1 MEALGIY
8 LLKASAIL
16 ALFLLTYQALLR
28 RETLFRL
35 NRFYLL
41 SGLVL
46 APLLPLLTFQRI
58 VTIQEATP
66 ITTSTE
72 AVAGP
77 QAEVASAFPWESV
90 LLAFYLMGALVCA
103 WSVMRQLW
111 TLRRLIASPDTM
123 RKDGFAYI
131 ASPQIDAPFS
141 FFRYIFYNPDRHTAN
156 ELTLILEHE
165 RAHGAQYHSLD
176 MLLSRL
182 VAALLWLNPASWWY
196 QKSVAQNLEYLAD
209 ARAVRSTKSV
219 REYQYTLLRVSGNSP
234 TPALANAFYSSLIKK
249 RIIMLQ
255 KTQSKSTRMVRHL
268 FILPVLAAFLMAF
281 NTETVYIPEDTPA
294 DFLAASDAKK
304 VELIIDKNTTE
315 KELSEIKEKLAQD
328 QIGFSYTA
336 KRNADGEIIH
346 LAVSLKGVNSEGKS
360 FSGSYESD
368 SGSPIEPLRIS
379 FDDTRNRVVFTS
391 AGSGG
396 SDLHMHSGQ
405 ATSTIWVEKEDGN
418 EGDEVRKKI
427 VIRSIEGDSGNVM
440 VWNSGGDEDT
450 RHIEIRK
457 IDGDT
462 LIMINGEKMGTTEWE
477 ELEKSGEK
485 VHKIKVSKTVKN
497 GENHVMIFRDSDDEA
512 DIEVI
517 EGASGGFFFLDS
529 GKGEKPLFFIDG
541 KKASEQEVKALKP
554 DAIEKMEVLKG
565 DKAIEKYGKKAK
577 DGVVLITTKK

>member
-1 MEALGIY
+1 
-8 LLKASAIL
+8 
-16 ALFLLTYQALLR
+16 
-28 RETLFRL
+28 
-35 NRFYLL
+35 
-41 SGLVL
+41 
-46 APLLPLLTFQRI
+46 
-58 VTIQEATP
+58 
-66 ITTSTE
+66 
-72 AVAGP
+72 
-77 QAEVASAFPWESV
+77 
-90 LLAFYLMGALVCA
+90 
-103 WSVMRQLW
+103 
-111 TLRRLIASPDTM
+111 
-123 RKDGFAYI
+123 
-131 ASPQIDAPFS
+131 
-141 FFRYIFYNPDRHTAN
+141 
-156 ELTLILEHE
+156 
-165 RAHGAQYHSLD
+165 
-176 MLLSRL
+176 
-182 VAALLWLNPASWWY
+182 
-196 QKSVAQNLEYLAD
+196 
-209 ARAVRSTKSV
+209 
-219 REYQYTLLRVSGNSP
+219 
-234 TPALANAFYSSLIKK
+234 
-249 RIIMLQ
+249 MLQ